1 MEVQVGGAWEA
12 EGGPGKEGELGA
24 GTIPLGEPTCP
35 TSTPSRHGRRKVV
48 SRSSWFGTQRPL
60 SCARCGRCSL
70 RPRQGQRR
78 AKVEESSGE
87 ITGVATKSGFPP
99 VMKRQEKEKEKIQG
113 AGVRFRVEWED
124 PRARDEIPERWAGG
138 TAIVGFGRG
147 RGFADL
153 VSSRLL
159 DSSQPPGWASAQNK
173 RGTALST
180 LACVSRTAGDSMDLC
195 NVWA

>member
-1 MEVQVGGAWEA
+1 MVWDTAAIVVCTLWPLFAEAATRPATSKSRRVAGGNY
-12 EGGPGKEGELGA
+12 G
-24 GTIPLGEPTCP
+24 
-35 TSTPSRHGRRKVV
+35 
-48 SRSSWFGTQRPL
+48 
-60 SCARCGRCSL
+60 
-70 RPRQGQRR
+70 
-78 AKVEESSGE
+78 
-87 ITGVATKSGFPP
+87 GVATKSGFPP

-124 PRARDEIPERWAGG
+124 PRGRDEIPERWAGG

-153 VSSRLL
+153 VLSLLL
-159 DSSQPPGWASAQNK
+159 DSSQPPGWGSAQNK